1 MQAEALIAH
10 LATAVDADSPGSYLE
25 MEVARIRSRPSSY
38 LAHEFLEPENRA
50 FLLHEFVAD
59 ASTAGLRYLCNADLA
74 TGYPELYGA
83 LGEAMAGCTDDPVRV
98 EQYLDFVANRA
109 FRQSLLCRDDEP
121 ATGLDHTR
129 LQHLHLSADL
139 AATPKPELRRNRPQ
153 TFTTRDGTDFDVQ
166 HPVSKAALAE
176 LAGHPVPG
184 ITCATLLDSAAQR
197 VRAQGDPHNADPID
211 EALDELFSLV
221 VMQHIEPLLE
231 PPRQNL
237 QRSGRPRASRLALQQ
252 AGLGWSH
259 LATVLHRCLELDDF
273 ARALVLQL
281 DGTRDS
287 KTLQQAMLDWL
298 RLHADLD
305 DQALRG
311 ARRNVENNVSRLLKL
326 FARHGI
332 LEQL

>member
-1 MQAEALIAH
+1 
-10 LATAVDADSPGSYLE
+10 

-50 FLLHEFVAD
+50 FLFSDFVQDAAD
-59 ASTAGLRYLCNADLA
+59 AGLRYLCNADLA

-83 LGEAMAGCTDDPVRV
+83 LGEAMAGLTDDPVRI

-129 LQHLHLSADL
+129 LQHLYLAADL
-139 AATPKPELRRNRPQ
+139 AATPRPELRRNRPQ
-153 TFTTRDGTDFDVQ
+153 TFTTRDGSDFQVRQ
-166 HPVSKAALAE
+166 PLSKAALAL
-176 LAGHPVPG
+176 LAGHARQ
-184 ITCATLLDSAAQR
+184 TLDCRELLDGAVRR
-197 VRAQGDPHNADPID
+197 VRAHGDPLHADQLD
-211 EALDELFSLV
+211 EALNELFSLV

-231 PPRQNL
+231 PPL
-237 QRSGRPRASRLALQQ
+237 QDPQPGGRPRASRLALQQ
-252 AGLGWSH
+252 AKLGWSH
-259 LATVLHRCLELDDF
+259 LATAMHRCLDLDDF
-273 ARALVLQL
+273 ARALVLLL

-287 KTLQQAMLDWL
+287 NALKQAMLDWL
-298 RLHADLD
+298 RLHLGLD
-305 DQALRG
+305 EQALRD

-332 LEQL
+332 LEQ